1 MTAPFFRTTSA
12 ECREFRSKIPL
23 LPILDELTFEVVF
36 NNHGFVNNYGFHL
49 IDYLIRDSDKTLV
62 VYGVEV
68 INTAFYF
75 LPPSTT
81 VGMVAL
87 VVLWA

>member
-1 MTAPFFRTTSA
+1 M
-12 ECREFRSKIPL
+12 
-23 LPILDELTFEVVF
+23 DELTFEVVF

-49 IDYLIRDSDKTLV
+49 IDYLIRDSDKTWV

-68 INTAFYF
+68 INTAF

-81 VGMVAL
+81 RGNGSFSGFVGVAIK
-87 VVLWA
+87 VMYDV